1 MHLMDYELVSLGS
14 YHGQMLMVD
23 EAFTSTIRLDIEGA

>member
-1 MHLMDYELVSLGS
+1 MHLMDYHTLPLSS